1 MDEAEARVADFY
13 LEEGIF
19 LGALGEADS
28 DGGVFGIC
36 LESIEHNFG
45 ESVAEGLVIAGDFPG
60 GEIFIEAELGEFFT

>member
-1 MDEAEARVADFY
+1 MDEAEAGVADFY
-13 LEEGIF
+13 LEEGMIC
-19 LGALGEADS
+19 GVLGEADS
-28 DGGVFGIC
+28 DGGVLGIC